1 MIHDGLRF
9 ALRRR
14 HKMVVALGASAALA
28 LSGLSIESASASTRS
43 SLALS
48 LSPDRSGA
56 VRLDGSTVKGKIYV
70 FVKNS
75 REPRQGRLLPGRPLA
90 DEATRSNRHKPTF

>member
-1 MIHDGLRF
+1 MMHDGLRF

-28 LSGLSIESASASTRS
+28 LSGLSIESASASTRP

-56 VRLDGSTVKGKIYV
+56 VRLDGST
-70 FVKNS
+70 
-75 REPRQGRLLPGRPLA
+75 
-90 DEATRSNRHKPTF
+90 